1 MNINQNYIKHILA
14 VECGSWKKTFFL
26 DKDNYSIGRNS
37 TNTFFCHHRVISR
50 NHAHIIKVNYQSL
63 VDSEQSENIFWLMDG
78 DFFGRRSTNG
88 IYVNGKKCFCAKL
101 NPGDIIFFGGI
112 DVKAKYDIVNL
123 QSKTFYSIAS
133 PDYKSVFTEKVNNSE
148 ISDLSIF
155 STFTDDN
162 FGILELIS
170 QGVFIVNLKSSEIIK
185 VNQNYAQMLGY
196 LSSEII
202 GLKLQELDCS
212 EKEMI
217 NYDLSI
223 LAKNNVKSCRYSI
236 HQGKDKKL
244 INVLVKS
251 VPINYQE
258 QKCLLV
264 SVENNS
270 NLQKLEDAL
279 RYQTSHNL
287 STNLGN
293 KNLLEKQL
301 AWSLGFNSLKESN
314 IALIKIKVNQWDNIS
329 NYFSQENV
337 SKLLENLI
345 FIIKKSLSSI
355 DCLCQISADEFI
367 ILKEEI
373 INESQINNI
382 IGQILTDL
390 KQPIIIN
397 GNSIILNVN
406 LGVTIHPQD
415 GKNFHDLMKNTNIA
429 LESSYEYGNSSCQF
443 FRDNIVETTTIKN
456 KNFTLMGDSI
466 SNNKFVLKYSPI
478 VSTKTEIL
486 SGFNAT
492 INLSQEKIDL
502 QELDILLQVKEF
514 NYDENLLLWSLEQI
528 LKDYN
533 SWMEDR
539 QTFDLKISL
548 KVLLSTLMKDNVIDK
563 VSELITPENQ
573 FPSVE
578 LEIVLDNSLFEENI
592 VIEGLN
598 ILSNSSLNYGLFSPD
613 IQTFFAFMREKIK
626 VNTLKTSSR
635 LIENLEGNSGEEKFI
650 TCAVDLAQFLNVDLV
665 IEGVNSEN
673 QKDILSS
680 IGCDRMQGLF
690 FSPALESEKVPNF
703 LKKSKVE

>member
-1 MNINQNYIKHILA
+1 MKTNQNYIKHILA

-63 VDSEQSENIFWLMDG
+63 VDSEQSENVFWLMDG

-133 PDYKSVFTEKVNNSE
+133 PDYKSIFAEKVYNSE
-148 ISDLSIF
+148 MSDLSIF
-155 STFTDDN
+155 SAFTDEN
-162 FGILELIS
+162 FAILELIS
-170 QGVFIVNLKSSEIIK
+170 QGVFIVNLESSEIVK

-202 GLKLQELDCS
+202 GLKLEELDCC
-212 EKEMI
+212 EKEII
-217 NYDLSI
+217 NHDLST
-223 LAKNNVKSCRYSI
+223 LAQNNVKSCRYSI
-236 HQGKDKKL
+236 HQGKEKKL

-258 QKCLLV
+258 QKCILV

-279 RYQTSHNL
+279 RYQSSHNL

-329 NYFSQENV
+329 NYFSQEIV

-345 FIIKKSLSSI
+345 LIIKKHLSSI

-373 INESQINNI
+373 INESQVNTI
-382 IGQILTDL
+382 IEQILTDL
-390 KQPIIIN
+390 KQPITIN
-397 GNSIILNVN
+397 ENSIILNVN

-415 GKNFHDLMKNTNIA
+415 GKNFHELIKNTNIA
-429 LESSYEYGNSSCQF
+429 LESSYEYGNSNCQF
-443 FRDNIVETTTIKN
+443 FTENIAKTITIKN
-456 KNFTLMGDSI
+456 KNFMLMSDVI
-466 SNNKFVLKYSPI
+466 SSNKFVLKYSPI
-478 VSTKTEIL
+478 VSAKTEIL

-492 INLSQEKIDL
+492 INFVEEKTDL
-502 QELDILLQVKEF
+502 QELDILLKVQES
-514 NYDENLLLWSLEQI
+514 NYDEDLLLWSLEQI

-548 KVLLSTLMKDNVIDK
+548 KVLLSTLMKDNLIDK

-578 LEIVLDNSLFEENI
+578 LEIVLDNSLVEENFI
-592 VIEGLN
+592 IERLN

-626 VNTLKTSSR
+626 VNTLKTSPR
-635 LIENLEGNSGEEKFI
+635 LIKNLEGNSGEEKLI
-650 TCAVDLAQFLNVDLV
+650 SCGVDLAQFLNVDLV
-665 IEGVNSEN
+665 IEGVSTEN

-690 FSPALESEKVPNF
+690 FSPALESEKVPYF
-703 LKKSKVE
+703 LEKSRVE